1 MHRQIGILQE
11 LLGDR
16 YRVKLT
22 HIQDPTSVEQVEIW
36 VIDKYSGRCAFS
48 SLEWSD
54 LLNLLALQKKS
65 EDILNTLKAV

>member
-22 HIQDPTSVEQVEIW
+22 HIQDPTSVEQVEIR